1 MVALK
6 QLIQRAC
13 TSRPSFIMFIIML
26 LSVDAGALVLKDLHL
41 TRTNDITVYYEE
53 SLENAAKEV
62 ISIYPRVI
70 SEIQGMFMYNVELHP
85 EVVLIKKHDSF
96 IGITKNDY
104 IVAFAQPERGLIVI
118 DYSKMKSFYML
129 VDTLKHE
136 LSHLFLFKITGRKL
150 PRWFDEGLSQW
161 VTGGVS
167 EIIEGKNSGR
177 LKRAVLT
184 GRLLP
189 IKSLETFPSERE
201 ALLLAYEQS
210 KSFVEYMVERF
221 GRENIAMI
229 LERVGSGDEL
239 DDAIARV
246 LSLSIYEIE
255 NDWVSQIKKKTTY
268 ITYLS
273 DHIYEIIFFLA
284 ALLTVYGFVRLYIK
298 KVRYR
303 DEDEDDG
310 HISQYPP
317 YD

>member
-1 MVALK
+1 
-6 QLIQRAC
+6 
-13 TSRPSFIMFIIML
+13 MFIIML